1 MSKNIELME
10 SAIAS
15 NNQLLIAKLKLEEDW
30 TDEEIQL
37 IEQKQFKAVL
47 LNMKKHGKIL
57 NYNQIMKLIGDENY
71 YGN

>member
-47 LNMKKHGKIL
+47 SNMKKHGKIL